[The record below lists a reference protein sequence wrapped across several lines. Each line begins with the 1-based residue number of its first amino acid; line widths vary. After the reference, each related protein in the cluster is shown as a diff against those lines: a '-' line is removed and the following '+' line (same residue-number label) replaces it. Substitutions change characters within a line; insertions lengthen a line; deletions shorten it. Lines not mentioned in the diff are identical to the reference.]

1 MQVWFH
7 YPKRTKRLEGL
18 DGQMKALAEELA
30 QAGDT
35 PKAKARASEAHE
47 LESDIRPDFD
57 AEDVE
62 DVEVRMTMT
71 MCA

>member
-30 QAGDT
+30 QAGDK
-35 PKAKARASEAHE
+35 PKAKARDSEAHE

-57 AEDVE
+57 AA
-62 DVEVRMTMT
+62 RP
-71 MCA
+71 AHPPL